1 MTEQSNTFEPQN
13 GAAPRHGRHASS
25 LPQNEVLDGS
35 VPSAQDVAA
44 HSRHAAVSPSELPPL
59 DEEPFA
65 SGSNQAFAED
75 ERWGLGSDFGVVPEG
90 EPSFAEP
97 LANNQPHYEHDLSGL
112 SEYAY
117 GAPVEQPAPSSYS
130 YGVSDAPS
138 SQFDEV
144 ESVLPDKLRSKNGG
158 APRKVLK
165 TVGKIILILVL
176 FGIALGLG
184 VLVGLV
190 NLMDV
195 NPLVLF
201 ALS

>member
-13 GAAPRHGRHASS
+13 GVAPRHGRHASS
-25 LPQNEVLDGS
+25 LPQNEALDGFAPS
-35 VPSAQDVAA
+35 VQEVAT
-44 HSRHAAVSPSELPPL
+44 HSRHAAVSSSGLPSF
-59 DEEPFA
+59 DEEPLA
-65 SGSNQAFAED
+65 SGSNQALAED
-75 ERWGLGSDFGVVPEG
+75 ERWNLDSDFGAAPEG
-90 EPSFAEP
+90 ESSFAESP
-97 LANNQPHYEHDLSGL
+97 ASSQPHYEHDLSGL

-117 GAPVEQPAPSSYS
+117 GAPVEQSAPSSYS
-130 YGVSDAPS
+130 YGVSDVPAG
-138 SQFDEV
+138 QFDEV

-158 APRKVLK
+158 APRKALK
-165 TVGKIILILVL
+165 TVGKIILILLL

-201 ALS
+201 ALG